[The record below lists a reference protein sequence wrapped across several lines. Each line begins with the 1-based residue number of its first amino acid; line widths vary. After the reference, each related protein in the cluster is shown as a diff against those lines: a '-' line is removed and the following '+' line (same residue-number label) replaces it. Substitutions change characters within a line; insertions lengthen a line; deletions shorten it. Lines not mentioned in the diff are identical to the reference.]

1 MYKEKI
7 IQMLKSPALADIWT
21 WSKKSHWAV
30 FWICILNLIVSGCSL
45 VITVA
50 TRGLIDG
57 ATAHMSSQIRFYA
70 IVMILTVLVGRGAYL
85 LSGLLS
91 VKTGAVLLKDI
102 RSMLLHELMKKQYAS
117 LNGYHS
123 GELVNRMFSDVSVVK
138 NGILDIVP
146 GLVSMTV
153 SFVGAAVILI
163 SMDWRF
169 VVVLIAGGAFGM
181 FLLLAFRRPMKT
193 RHKAVQ
199 ESEGRLHAFLQ
210 ETLQNLRL
218 VKASVSEERME
229 RQAAQRQENYM
240 EMQLKKGYFASYI
253 SMGVNLVFQL
263 GWLFC
268 MLWGCFGIYQ
278 GHLTYGMFAAIIQ
291 LVGQIQGPIASAAGV
306 AGQAY
311 STISSAERLKELFD
325 LPEEKDCK
333 FQDRS
338 ILYKQLSEI
347 RIENMSFSY
356 GREEQDVLEHVNCS
370 IKPGDFVA
378 VTGISGGG
386 KSTLFQL
393 LLGIYQPCKG
403 RLHFCFQSDSETMV
417 QEAASRKTR
426 VLFAYVPQGNTLFSG
441 TLRENFTMFTEDTVT
456 DEQIW
461 QAARLACI
469 DSLIEK
475 LDKGLD
481 TVIGERGV
489 GLSEGQAQRVAVA
502 RALMTQAPI
511 LLLDESTSALD
522 EETEATLLKNI
533 SSLKDRT
540 CLIVTHRA
548 AALQICDYRIHI
560 KNGNARICVLEK
572 TQERK

>member
-21 WSKKSHWAV
+21 WSQKSHWAV
-30 FWICILNLIVSGCSL
+30 FWICILNLIVSGGSL

-57 ATAHMSSQIRFYA
+57 ATAHAGSQIRFYA
-70 IVMILTVLVGRGAYL
+70 IVMILTVLIGRGAYL

-117 LNGYHS
+117 VNGYHS
-123 GELVNRMFSDVSVVK
+123 GELVNRMFSDVNVVR

-146 GLVSMTV
+146 RLVSMAV
-153 SFVGAAVILI
+153 SFIGAAMILI

-229 RQAAQRQENYM
+229 RQADQRQENYM

-253 SMGVNLVFQL
+253 NVGINLVFQL
-263 GWLFC
+263 SWLFC
-268 MLWGCFGIYQ
+268 MLWGCLGIYR
-278 GHLTYGMFAAIIQ
+278 GNLTYGMLAAIIQ

-311 STISSAERLKELFD
+311 GTISSAERLKELLDF
-325 LPEEKDCK
+325 PEEKDCEYA
-333 FQDRS
+333 QQRV
-338 ILYKQLSEI
+338 LYKTLTEI
-347 RIENMSFSY
+347 CMENIDFSY
-356 GREEQDVLEHVNCS
+356 GRGEQSVLKHVNCS
-370 IKPGDFVA
+370 IKRGDFVA
-378 VTGISGGG
+378 VTGVSGGG

-393 LLGIYQPCKG
+393 MLGIYQPDSG
-403 RLHFCFQSDSETMV
+403 RINFCFQNDSGEIV
-417 QEAASRKTR
+417 KESASRKTR
-426 VLFAYVPQGNTLFSG
+426 SLFAYVPQGNTLFSG
-441 TLRENFTMFTEDTVT
+441 TLRENFAMFTDDTAT
-456 DEQIW
+456 DEEIW
-461 QAARLACI
+461 NAARLACI

-475 LDKGLD
+475 LEDGLD

-502 RALMTQAPI
+502 RALLSEAPI

-522 EETEATLLKNI
+522 EATEAKLLSNLSHMKE
-533 SSLKDRT
+533 KT
-540 CLIVTHRA
+540 CFIVTHRK
-548 AALQICDYRIHI
+548 AALEICDYRLHI
-560 KNGNARICVLEK
+560 KDGMVTKR
-572 TQERK
+572 ER